1 MTEERGKRKV
11 VARIGSKPVVVPD
24 GVTVSIGDGNHV
36 AVQGPRGVLNQ
47 AFDPSMTIQV
57 EGGEVRVERPSD
69 QRHHRALHGLTRALL
84 QNMVVGVTE
93 GYRRALELVG
103 TGYRVQ
109 QAGDKLV
116 FQVGYSHTVE
126 VAPPD
131 DLQVEVESPVR
142 LVVSGNDKQRVGQ
155 LAANIRAIRPPD
167 SYKGKGIRYAG
178 EEIRLKPGKKAAR
191 AA

>member
-1 MTEERGKRKV
+1 M
-11 VARIGSKPVVVPD
+11 GSKPVLVPD
-24 GVTVSIGDGNHV
+24 GVTVSVGPRNQV
-36 AVQGPRGVLNQ
+36 AVEGPRGVLNQ
-47 AFDPSMTIQV
+47 AFDPSMSILV
-57 EGGEVRVERPSD
+57 DGGQVRVERPSD

-109 QAGDKLV
+109 HTGDKLV

-126 VAPPD
+126 VAPPE
-131 DLQVEVESPVR
+131 DLAVEVESPVR